1 MSIQSGSGYGS
12 GSGSG
17 SEFGFSAT
25 GSYDEEYGSISSSE
39 TIKYLSDP
47 EDDIVR
53 TTTTIT
59 TPIVDDNIIQDSSKQ
74 VSSSS
79 VNSSSGKINNNNNLV
94 NLFAK
99 LNLKLKER
107 ALQSK
112 ETPSAEDLKEAAK
125 NMPPPPRPLLVMTNR
140 SAYCYDCN
148 NTVGINDMKGTGFGY
163 TGINLYFCRNCYYV
177 RFSHGEG
184 SVIDFSEGVDPHLLD
199 QYRSE
204 LNYDVNKRADCFNC
218 YTVPNKQLYRFKG
231 LLNGTLII
239 CEECGDFFHKKLNT
253 LKPLMFAQK
262 HHKFLVDE
270 MGYYYLQHG

>member
-1 MSIQSGSGYGS
+1 MSVESSNGS

-17 SEFGFSAT
+17 SEYGFSAM
-25 GSYDEEYGSISSSE
+25 GSYDEEYGSLSSSG

-47 EDDIVR
+47 EDEMLVR

-59 TPIVDDNIIQDSSKQ
+59 TPIVDDNIIQDSSNQDSSKK

-79 VNSSSGKINNNNNLV
+79 SVKINNNLV

-112 ETPSAEDLKEAAK
+112 EPPSAEDLKEAVK

-148 NTVGINDMKGTGFGY
+148 NTVGMDDLKGTGFGY

-218 YTVPNKQLYRFKG
+218 YTVPTKQLYRFKG

-239 CEECGDFFHKKLNT
+239 CEECGDYFHKKLNT

-262 HHKFLVDE
+262 HTKSLVDE